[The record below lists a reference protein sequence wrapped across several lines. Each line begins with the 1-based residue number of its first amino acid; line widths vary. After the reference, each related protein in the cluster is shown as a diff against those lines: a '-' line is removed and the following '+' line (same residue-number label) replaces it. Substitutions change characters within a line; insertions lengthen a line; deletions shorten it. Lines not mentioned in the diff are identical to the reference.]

1 MSYIKLVM
9 ILNFL
14 KSKRVFIYSLLEKHE
29 ENLLHYKGFKGE
41 TVSLVRTLTKL
52 SV

>member
-1 MSYIKLVM
+1 MSY
-9 ILNFL
+9 L
-14 KSKRVFIYSLLEKHE
+14 KISKSERVYKYSLLEKHE

>member
-1 MSYIKLVM
+1 MSY
-9 ILNFL
+9 L
-14 KSKRVFIYSLLEKHE
+14 KIERVYEYSLLEKHK